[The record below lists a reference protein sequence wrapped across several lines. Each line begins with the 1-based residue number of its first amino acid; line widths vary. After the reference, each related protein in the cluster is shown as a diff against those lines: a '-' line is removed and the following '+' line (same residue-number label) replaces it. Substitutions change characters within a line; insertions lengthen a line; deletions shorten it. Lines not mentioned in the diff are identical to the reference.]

1 MAQARLQI
9 QIPEY
14 LTKRRIVLPMG
25 TLKIGNIE
33 ITQLLQKQLTN
44 KILFYGFPVHPLLNS
59 WKHKMQEPKK
69 GKVMRQ
75 KEDKQRVPT
84 KYSFEDQPRRG

>member
-14 LTKRRIVLPMG
+14 LTKRKIVLPME
-25 TLKIGNIE
+25 TLKTGNIG

-44 KILFYGFPVHPLLNS
+44 KILFYGFPVHPSLNS
-59 WKHKMQEPKK
+59 WKNKMREPKK

-75 KEDKQRVPT
+75 KEYKQRAPA
-84 KYSFEDQPRRG
+84 KYSFEGQPERG